1 MLLLF
6 GFVTLGWCFHLCALF
21 GCLLLFGCRLLFTY
35 HFAPRGCA
43 VLQATNSNAVCVLL
57 FGSHFLTKRLKLKE

>member
-21 GCLLLFGCRLLFTY
+21 GCRLLFGVLLLFTY
-35 HFAPRGCA
+35 NFAPFGCA
-43 VLQATNSNAVCVLL
+43 VQQATYCNAVCVLF
-57 FGSHFLTKRLKLKE
+57 FGSHFLAKRLKLKE